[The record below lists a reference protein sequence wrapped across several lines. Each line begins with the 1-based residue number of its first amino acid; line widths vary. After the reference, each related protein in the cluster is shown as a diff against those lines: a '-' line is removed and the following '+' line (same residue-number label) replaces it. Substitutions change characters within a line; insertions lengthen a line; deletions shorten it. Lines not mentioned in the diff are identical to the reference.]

1 MAVEPRH
8 PLQGA
13 RVHDTIPVLVAA
25 ALLVLGGPGHDVA
38 WAELRPADGSAW
50 REPWRLLLGHFVHH
64 GRAHQL
70 LNAGAL
76 ALWFLLWR
84 QGPGARLLE
93 LGVVALGT
101 GVGIALVSER
111 SYVVGLSGLLH
122 GLFAA
127 SALLAWRDP
136 AQRVT
141 SAVVLVGLA
150 GKIIWEQLSGPSPGT
165 EQLVGLPVA
174 TEAHLCGAAAG
185 VLYGAAAS
193 VVRNGGFGTNP
204 HRSDPTR

>member
-1 MAVEPRH
+1 M
-8 PLQGA
+8 
-13 RVHDTIPVLVAA
+13 LVAF
-25 ALLVLGGPGHDVA
+25 GGPGQDVA

-84 QGPGARLLE
+84 QGPGERLLE

-101 GVGIALVSER
+101 GVAIALVSER

-127 SALLAWRDP
+127 SALATWRDP
-136 AQRVT
+136 TQRLT
-141 SAVVLVGLA
+141 GGIVLTGLVIKVG
-150 GKIIWEQLSGPSPGT
+150 WEQAFGASPGT
-165 EQLVGLPVA
+165 ERLVGLPVA
-174 TEAHLCGAAAG
+174 TEAHACGLVVGLA
-185 VLYGAAAS
+185 YGAAALAFGS
-193 VVRNGGFGTNP
+193 PREQGGR
-204 HRSDPTR
+204 RSGDGP

>member
-1 MAVEPRH
+1 MAADPPHLLR
-8 PLQGA
+8 GA
-13 RVHDTIPVLVAA
+13 RLRDAIPALVMT

-84 QGPGARLLE
+84 QGPGERLGE
-93 LGVVALGT
+93 LVGVAFGT

-127 SALLAWRDP
+127 SAILAWRAP

-150 GKIIWEQLSGPSPGT
+150 GKITWEQLFGPSPGT
-165 EQLVGLPVA
+165 ERLVGLPVA

-185 VLYGAAAS
+185 VLYGSAAS
-193 VVRNGGFGTNP
+193 IVRIGAFGREP
-204 HRSDPTR
+204 RPSGPAR

>member
-1 MAVEPRH
+1 MTVGSGQLLRGRRPRD
-8 PLQGA
+8 
-13 RVHDTIPVLVAA
+13 VVPVLLVAV
-25 ALLVLGGPGHDVA
+25 LLVLGGPGNDVA
-38 WAELRPADGSAW
+38 WAELRPAGGSAW

-84 QGPGARLLE
+84 QGPGERLGE
-93 LGVVALGT
+93 LVGVALGT
-101 GVGIALVSER
+101 GIGIALVSDR

-127 SALLAWRDP
+127 SALLTWRDP
-136 AQRVT
+136 AQRGI

-150 GKIIWEQLSGPSPGT
+150 GKIIWEQLFGPSPGT

-185 VLYGAAAS
+185 VLYGSAAS
-193 VVRNGGFGTNP
+193 VVRNGGFGTKP

>member
-1 MAVEPRH
+1 MALGNGH
-8 PLQGA
+8 PLRGA
-13 RVHDTIPVLVAA
+13 RPGDVLPVLLVAA
-25 ALLVLGGPGHDVA
+25 LVALGGPGHDVA

-84 QGPGARLLE
+84 QSPGERLLE
-93 LGVVALGT
+93 LGIVALGT
-101 GVGIALVSER
+101 GVAIALVSER

-127 SALLAWRDP
+127 SAIVTWRDA
-136 AQRVT
+136 AQRLT
-141 SAVVLVGLA
+141 SAVVLAGLA
-150 GKIIWEQLSGPSPGT
+150 GKITWEQLVGPSPGT
-165 EQLVGLPVA
+165 ERLVGLPVA
-174 TEAHLCGAAAG
+174 TEAHLCGAVAGALYG
-185 VLYGAAAS
+185 VLSTLVRRAS
-193 VVRNGGFGTNP
+193 PRKERRHSGP
-204 HRSDPTR
+204 AQ

>member
-13 RVHDTIPVLVAA
+13 RVQDTIPVLVAA
-25 ALLVLGGPGHDVA
+25 ALLVLGGPGQDIA

-84 QGPGARLLE
+84 QGPGERLLE

-101 GVGIALVSER
+101 GVALALVSER

-127 SALLAWRDP
+127 SAIVTWRDA

-141 SAVVLVGLA
+141 GAVVLAGLA
-150 GKIIWEQLSGPSPGT
+150 GKITWEQLVGPAPGT

-174 TEAHLCGAAAG
+174 TEAHSCGAVAG
-185 VLYGAAAS
+185 VLYGVLSTLVRRAS
-193 VVRNGGFGTNP
+193 SRKERR
-204 HRSDPTR
+204 RSGPAP